1 MSQLLLRIDE
11 RLLVETDPTQ
21 RAELIARQAG
31 YMARVGRFAEA
42 RAKIVELRQVFA
54 DGRSGRVTAFIMLA
68 EGLVQHYEQLGS
80 SAADRIARAQLLGQ
94 AMRDR
99 EVVAITSA
107 WRAHL
112 EFEESKFELAA
123 RSIRLALQNAESDD
137 HATHAR
143 CAIVLFNAFAL
154 CGKRKASQ
162 YWFLSGRDHAL
173 KLGDQ
178 ASVDALLH
186 SKAVFGVAWLR
197 SQSCKGNI
205 DAALMTTAR
214 AEISSARNL
223 QNLTRVAAHAN
234 YINLCDARLQ
244 IMEGNFQSA
253 KDLLMLIRNE
263 GPYPSGHFNQALT
276 DLEIAY
282 CDCRLN
288 RKEAAVG
295 IFVQMLPESLG
306 SLDVDD
312 RLVAAWMTFELS
324 KSDVQSRF
332 ADDAKKQLVGA
343 IGEYDALLERLGEL
357 FAEFAAK

>member
-11 RLLVETDPTQ
+11 RLLVETDPIQ
-21 RAELIARQAG
+21 RAELTARQAG
-31 YMARVGRFAEA
+31 YMARVGRFADA
-42 RAKIVELRQVFA
+42 RAKIAELRKVFA

-68 EGLVQHYEQLGS
+68 EGLVLHYEQLGA

-112 EFEESKFELAA
+112 EFEDSKFELTA

-137 HATHAR
+137 HATRAR

-154 CGKRKASQ
+154 CGKRKESQ
-162 YWFLSGRDHAL
+162 YWFLTGRDHAL

-178 ASVDALLH
+178 ASLDALLH

-197 SQSCKGNI
+197 SQTCKGNV
-205 DAALMTTAR
+205 DAASMAMAR

-223 QNLTRVAAHAN
+223 QNLTGVEAHAN

-244 IMEGNFQSA
+244 IMEGNFQGA
-253 KDLLMLIRNE
+253 KDLLTLIRNN
-263 GPYPSGHFNQALT
+263 GPYPSGHFNQGLI

-282 CDCRLN
+282 CDCKLN
-288 RKEAAVG
+288 RMEAVVG
-295 IFVQMLPESLG
+295 ALGSMPPGSLD

-312 RLVAAWMTFELS
+312 RLVAAWMTLELV
-324 KSDVQSRF
+324 KVGVQSTV
-332 ADDAKKQLVGA
+332 ASDAKKQLDLV

>member
-11 RLLVETDPTQ
+11 LLLVETNPTQ

-31 YMARVGRFAEA
+31 YMARVGRFEEA
-42 RAKIVELRQVFA
+42 RSKIAELRSVFA

-68 EGLVQHYEQLGS
+68 EGLVIHYEQLGS
-80 SAADRIARAQLLGQ
+80 TAADRIARAQLLGQ

-112 EFEESKFELAA
+112 EFEESKFELTA
-123 RSIRLALQNAESDD
+123 RSLRLALQNAESDD
-137 HATHAR
+137 HATRAR

-154 CGKRKASQ
+154 CGQRKQSQ
-162 YWFLSGRDHAL
+162 SWFLTGRDHAL
-173 KLGDQ
+173 SMGDQ
-178 ASVDALLH
+178 ASLDALLH

-197 SQSCKGNI
+197 SQTCKGI
-205 DAALMTTAR
+205 VDAGSLNMAR
-214 AEISSARNL
+214 TEISSARNL
-223 QNLTRVAAHAN
+223 QNLTRVEAHAN

-244 IMEGNFQSA
+244 IMEGKFQSA
-253 KDLLMLIRNE
+253 KDLLMLIRND
-263 GPYPSGHFNQALT
+263 GPYPKGHFSQGLI

-288 RKEAAVG
+288 RIEAAV
-295 IFVQMLPESLG
+295 QMFASISPGSLD

-312 RLVAAWMTFELS
+312 RLVVAWMTFQLA
-324 KSDVQSRF
+324 KM
-332 ADDAKKQLVGA
+332 DDR
-343 IGEYDALLERLGEL
+343 IGFVDEVNTHLEQVLAEYDDFLEFLGTL

>member
-11 RLLVETDPTQ
+11 CLLVETNPAQ
-21 RAELIARQAG
+21 RAELVARQAG
-31 YMARVGRFAEA
+31 YLARVGRFAEA
-42 RAKIVELRQVFA
+42 REKIAELRQVFA

-68 EGLVQHYEQLGS
+68 EGLVQHYEQLGP

-94 AMRDR
+94 AMKDR
-99 EVVAITSA
+99 EVVSITSA

-123 RSIRLALQNAESDD
+123 KSIRLAHQNAEPND
-137 HATHAR
+137 HETHAR

-154 CGKRKASQ
+154 CGNRKASQ
-162 YWFLSGRDHAL
+162 YWFLNGRDHAL

-178 ASVDALLH
+178 ASLDALLH

-197 SQSCKGNI
+197 SQNCKGNE
-205 DAALMTTAR
+205 DAALMTMAR

-223 QNLTRVAAHAN
+223 QNLTGVGAHAN
-234 YINLCDARLQ
+234 YIDLCDARLQ

-253 KDLLMLIRNE
+253 KDLLTLIRND
-263 GPYPSGHFNQALT
+263 GPYPSGHFSQGLI

-288 RKEAAVG
+288 RIDAAVDVFSRFQLG
-295 IFVQMLPESLG
+295 SLD

-312 RLVAAWMTFELS
+312 RLVAAWMTLELE
-324 KSDVQSRF
+324 KLGIQSGN
-332 ADDAKKQLVGA
+332 AKNMLSRA
-343 IGEYDALLERLGEL
+343 RDEYDALLERITEL
-357 FAEFAAK
+357 FAEFTAK

>member
-11 RLLVETDPTQ
+11 RLLVETDPNQ

-42 RAKIVELRQVFA
+42 RAKIAELRQVFA

-80 SAADRIARAQLLGQ
+80 SASDRIARAQLLGQ
-94 AMRDR
+94 AMKDR

-123 RSIRLALQNAESDD
+123 RSIRLALQTAESDD

-154 CGKRKASQ
+154 CGKSKASQ
-162 YWFLSGRDHAL
+162 YWFLNGRDHAL

-178 ASVDALLH
+178 ASLDALLH

-197 SQSCKGNI
+197 SQTCKGNV
-205 DAALMTTAR
+205 DAALMTMAR

-223 QNLTRVAAHAN
+223 QSLTRVEAHAD

-253 KDLLMLIRNE
+253 KDLLMLIRND
-263 GPYPSGHFNQALT
+263 GPYPSGHFSQALI

-288 RKEAAVG
+288 RIQAAVEV
-295 IFVQMLPESLG
+295 FAQMLPGSLD

-312 RLVAAWMTFELS
+312 RLVAAWMTFELAKLDARS
-324 KSDVQSRF
+324 SI
-332 ADDAKKQLVGA
+332 ADDAKRQLKSA
-343 IGEYDALLERLGEL
+343 IGEYDAFLECLGEL

>member
-11 RLLVETDPTQ
+11 RLHVETDPIQ

-31 YMARVGRFAEA
+31 YMARVGGFTDA
-42 RAKIVELRQVFA
+42 RAKIAELRKVFS

-68 EGLVQHYEQLGS
+68 EGLVLHYEKLGT

-94 AMRDR
+94 AMSDR
-99 EVVAITSA
+99 EVIAIASA

-112 EFEESKFELAA
+112 EFEDSKFELAA
-123 RSIRLALQNAESDD
+123 RSIRLALQNAEAED
-137 HATHAR
+137 HATRAR

-154 CGKRKASQ
+154 CGKRKESQ
-162 YWFLSGRDHAL
+162 YWFLTGRDHAL

-178 ASVDALLH
+178 ASLDALLH

-197 SQSCKGNI
+197 SQTCKGNV
-205 DAALMTTAR
+205 DSALMTMAR

-223 QNLTRVAAHAN
+223 QNLTRVEAHAN

-253 KDLLMLIRNE
+253 KDLLMLIRND
-263 GPYPSGHFNQALT
+263 GPYPSGHFSQSLI

-288 RKEAAVG
+288 RMEAAVEV
-295 IFVQMLPESLG
+295 FNSVLPGSLD

-312 RLVAAWMTFELS
+312 RLVAAWMTLELAKVS
-324 KSDVQSRF
+324 VRSALV
-332 ADDAKKQLVGA
+332 DDAKKQL
-343 IGEYDALLERLGEL
+343 DKTTRL
-357 FAEFAAK
+357 KPM

>member
-1 MSQLLLRIDE
+1 MSQLLLRIGE
-11 RLLVETDPTQ
+11 RLLVETDPAK

-31 YMARVGRFAEA
+31 YMARVGRFTEA
-42 RAKIVELRQVFA
+42 REKIAELRQVFA

-68 EGLVQHYEQLGS
+68 EGLLQHYEQLGS
-80 SAADRIARAQLLGQ
+80 NAADRIARAQLLGQ
-94 AMRDR
+94 AMRDCQ
-99 EVVAITSA
+99 VIAITSA

-112 EFEESKFELAA
+112 EFEESKFELSAM
-123 RSIRLALQNAESDD
+123 SIRLALQNAEPDD

-154 CGKRKASQ
+154 CGKRTASQ
-162 YWFLSGRDHAL
+162 YWFLNGRDHAL

-178 ASVDALLH
+178 ASLDALLH

-197 SQSCKGNI
+197 SQNCKGNE
-205 DAALMTTAR
+205 DAALMTMAR

-223 QNLTRVAAHAN
+223 QILTRVEAHAN

-253 KDLLMLIRNE
+253 KDLLTLIRND
-263 GPYPSGHFNQALT
+263 GHYPNGHFSQGLI

-282 CDCRLN
+282 CECRLN
-288 RKEAAVG
+288 RVEAAVE
-295 IFVQMLPESLG
+295 VLALLQPSSLD

-312 RLVAAWMTFELS
+312 RLVAAWMTLELE
-324 KSDVQSRF
+324 KLDVRSSF
-332 ADDAKKQLVGA
+332 VVDAEDKLNRA
-343 IGEYDALLERLGEL
+343 IGEYDALLKRLNEL

>member
-21 RAELIARQAG
+21 RAELVARQAG
-31 YMARVGRFAEA
+31 YLARVGRFAEA
-42 RAKIVELRQVFA
+42 KAKILELRQVFA

-80 SAADRIARAQLLGQ
+80 SAADRIARAHLLGQ

-99 EVVAITSA
+99 EVLAITSA

-123 RSIRLALQNAESDD
+123 RSIQLALQNAESYD

-154 CGKRKASQ
+154 RGDRKVSQ
-162 YWFLSGRDHAL
+162 YWFLKGRDHAL

-178 ASVDALLH
+178 ASLDALLH

-197 SQSCKGNI
+197 SQTCKG
-205 DAALMTTAR
+205 DVSTDLMTMAR

-223 QNLTRVAAHAN
+223 QILTGVGAHAN
-234 YINLCDARLQ
+234 YIDLCDARLQ

-253 KDLLMLIRNE
+253 KDLLMLIRND
-263 GPYPSGHFNQALT
+263 GPYPRGHFNQDLI

-282 CDCRLN
+282 CDYRLD
-288 RKEAAVG
+288 RIDAAAEAVA
-295 IFVQMLPESLG
+295 QLLPGSFD

-312 RLVAAWMTFELS
+312 RLVASWMTLKLV
-324 KSDVQSRF
+324 KSDVQSSM
-332 ADDAKKQLVGA
+332 ADGAKNQFNRAVD
-343 IGEYDALLERLGEL
+343 EYDAFLDRLGEL
-357 FAEFAAK
+357 FAEFASN

>member
-11 RLLVETDPTQ
+11 RLLVETDPAQ
-21 RAELIARQAG
+21 RAELVARQAG
-31 YMARVGRFAEA
+31 YLARVGRFAES
-42 RAKIVELRQVFA
+42 REKIAELRLVFA

-80 SAADRIARAQLLGQ
+80 NAADRIARAQLLGQ

-99 EVVAITSA
+99 EVVSITSA

-123 RSIRLALQNAESDD
+123 KSIRLAHQNADAND

-154 CGKRKASQ
+154 CGNRKASQ
-162 YWFLSGRDHAL
+162 YWFLNGRDHAL

-178 ASVDALLH
+178 ASLDALLH

-197 SQSCKGNI
+197 SQNCKGI
-205 DAALMTTAR
+205 EDAALLKMAR

-223 QNLTRVAAHAN
+223 QNLTRVGAHAN

-253 KDLLMLIRNE
+253 KDLLTLIRND
-263 GPYPSGHFNQALT
+263 GPYPTGHFSQGLI

-282 CDCRLN
+282 CDCRLY
-288 RKEAAVG
+288 RIEAAVDV
-295 IFVQMLPESLG
+295 FSKLQPDLLD

-312 RLVAAWMTFELS
+312 RLVAAWMTLELE
-324 KSDVQSRF
+324 KLDIQSG
-332 ADDAKKQLVGA
+332 DAKNRLSRA
-343 IGEYDALLERLGEL
+343 IDEYDALLERLTEV
-357 FAEFAAK
+357 FAEFTAK

>member
-11 RLLVETDPTQ
+11 RLLIETDPTQ
-21 RAELIARQAG
+21 RAELVARQAG
-31 YMARVGRFAEA
+31 YMARVGRFTEA
-42 RAKIVELRQVFA
+42 REKIVELRQVFA
-54 DGRSGRVTAFIMLA
+54 DGRSGRATAFIMLA

-80 SAADRIARAQLLGQ
+80 NAADRIARAQLLGQ

-107 WRAHL
+107 WRGHL

-123 RSIRLALQNAESDD
+123 KSIRLALQNAEPDD
-137 HATHAR
+137 HATHVR

-154 CGKRKASQ
+154 CGQRKASQ
-162 YWFLSGRDHAL
+162 YYFLVGRDHAL

-178 ASVDALLH
+178 ASLDALLH

-197 SQSCKGNI
+197 SQNCKGNE
-205 DAALMTTAR
+205 DAALMTMAR

-223 QNLTRVAAHAN
+223 QNLTRVGAHAN

-244 IMEGNFQSA
+244 IMEGKFQSA
-253 KDLLMLIRNE
+253 KDLLTLIRND
-263 GPYPSGHFNQALT
+263 GPYPSGHFSQGLI

-288 RKEAAVG
+288 RVEAAVEAFAQLQPG
-295 IFVQMLPESLG
+295 LLD

-312 RLVAAWMTFELS
+312 RLVAAWMTVELEKLNVRS
-324 KSDVQSRF
+324 TF
-332 ADDAKKQLVGA
+332 AVDARDRLSGA
-343 IGEYDALLERLGEL
+343 IAEYDSLLERLSKV

>member
-11 RLLVETDPTQ
+11 RLLVETDPIQ
-21 RAELIARQAG
+21 RAELVARQAG
-31 YMARVGRFAEA
+31 YMARVGRFADA
-42 RAKIVELRQVFA
+42 RAKIAELRKVFS

-68 EGLVQHYEQLGS
+68 EGLVLHYEKLGT

-94 AMRDR
+94 AMSDR
-99 EVVAITSA
+99 EVIAIASA

-112 EFEESKFELAA
+112 EFEDSKFELAA
-123 RSIRLALQNAESDD
+123 RSIRLALQNAEAED
-137 HATHAR
+137 HAARAR

-154 CGKRKASQ
+154 CGKRKDSQ
-162 YWFLSGRDHAL
+162 YWFLTGRDHAL

-178 ASVDALLH
+178 ASLDALLH

-197 SQSCKGNI
+197 SQTCKGNV
-205 DAALMTTAR
+205 DEALMMMAR

-223 QNLTRVAAHAN
+223 QNLTRVEAHAN

-253 KDLLMLIRNE
+253 KELLILIRND
-263 GPYPSGHFNQALT
+263 GPYPSGHFSQGLI

-282 CDCRLN
+282 CDGKLN
-288 RKEAAVG
+288 RIEAAFEV
-295 IFVQMLPESLG
+295 FNSMLPGSLS

-312 RLVAAWMTFELS
+312 RLVAAWMTFELA
-324 KSDVQSRF
+324 KVDVRV
-332 ADDAKKQLVGA
+332 ALLDDAKKQLDRVT
-343 IGEYDALLERLGEL
+343 GEYDSLIACLSEL